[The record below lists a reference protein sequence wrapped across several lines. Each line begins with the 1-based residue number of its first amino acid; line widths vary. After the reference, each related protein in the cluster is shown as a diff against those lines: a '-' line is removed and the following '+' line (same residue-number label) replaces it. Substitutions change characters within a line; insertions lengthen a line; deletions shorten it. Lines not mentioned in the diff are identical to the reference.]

1 MSTPVQLVNKKYFT
15 KLPSL
20 QVLSRP
26 QKQRSEV
33 TVYVKG
39 FLSEGNSPENFQD
52 WMHSHQLLVLSSKH
66 QWAPSALG
74 YSWPSGSHSLP
85 IPLASTAFLLAKNIQ
100 QLKKFQLPTP
110 GSIAAALAL
119 DIGLHAGRLAYQFNT
134 ATSESRD

>member
-1 MSTPVQLVNKKYFT
+1 MYIK
-15 KLPSL
+15 
-20 QVLSRP
+20 R
-26 QKQRSEV
+26 
-33 TVYVKG
+33 
-39 FLSEGNSPENFQD
+39 
-52 WMHSHQLLVLSSKH
+52 
-66 QWAPSALG
+66 

-134 ATSESRD
+134 ATSESRDRAEMLAWRLLDLRRKHEYLRVVGHSLGCRHIVEACSLMEPNERYKETFLLLIYLFISI